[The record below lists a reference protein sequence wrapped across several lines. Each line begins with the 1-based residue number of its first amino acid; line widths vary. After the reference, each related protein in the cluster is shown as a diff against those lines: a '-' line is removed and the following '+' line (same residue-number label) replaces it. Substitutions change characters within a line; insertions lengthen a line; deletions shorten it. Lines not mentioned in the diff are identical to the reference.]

1 MRLTINLDD
10 DTYAVAKALAA
21 ENRTSV
27 SASVNQLIRRAIEKS
42 GERTPRKR
50 YSGLRLPVVA
60 GISLVTSAEVKAAE
74 LDDNA

>member
-10 DTYAVAKALAA
+10 DTYAIAKALAA

-42 GERTPRKR
+42 AKPALRKR
-50 YSGLRLPVVA
+50 HGGLRLPVVA
-60 GISLVTSAEVKAAE
+60 GVAIVTSAQVREAE
-74 LDDNA
+74 LEDNA

>member
-42 GERTPRKR
+42 AEPAPRKR
-50 YSGLRLPVVA
+50 YARLQLPVVE
-60 GISLVTSAEVKAAE
+60 GISLVTSAQVKEAE
-74 LDDNA
+74 LEDNA

>member
-27 SASVNQLIRRAIEKS
+27 SASVNQLIRRALEKS
-42 GERTPRKR
+42 SEPAPRKR
-50 YSGLRLPVVA
+50 YARLRLPVVE
-60 GISLVTSAEVKAAE
+60 GISLVTSAQVKEAE
-74 LDDNA
+74 LEDNA